1 MIASPLSSQSFAV
14 LFFSQPNG
22 WRFPIRFRSNAVA
35 LEGQRR
41 QPLEIVPF
49 LVQLHLWHLDE
60 GRWWAAEED
69 AFWRWGEIWFDVKR
83 VADLTDVFFLHFRKL
98 YPQQGRWYQNRWM
111 KKNIGDSPGWNATIF
126 SGAKSTSLM
135 FYFQVVKFGCFLF
148 FQTRIHSRKRGGGME
163 GCFCW
168 SPALLQNIHTVD
180 GWNPAR
186 KPPGECIKPAVN
198 NGIKLPT
205 STG

>member
-83 VADLTDVFFLHFRKL
+83 VADLTDVFFFTFSETLSATRKMVPKSLDEKKYWWFTRVKHDDFFRGQIYKPDVL
-98 YPQQGRWYQNRWM
+98 FPSCEVWM
-111 KKNIGDSPGWNATIF
+111 LSFF
-126 SGAKSTSLM
+126 SDEDT
-135 FYFQVVKFGCFLF
+135 
-148 FQTRIHSRKRGGGME
+148 
-163 GCFCW
+163 
-168 SPALLQNIHTVD
+168 
-180 GWNPAR
+180 
-186 KPPGECIKPAVN
+186 
-198 NGIKLPT
+198 
-205 STG
+205 